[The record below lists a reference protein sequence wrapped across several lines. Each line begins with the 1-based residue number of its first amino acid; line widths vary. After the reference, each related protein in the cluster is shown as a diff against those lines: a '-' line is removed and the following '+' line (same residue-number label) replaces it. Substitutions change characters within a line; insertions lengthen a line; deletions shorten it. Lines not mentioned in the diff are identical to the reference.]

1 MKILIFATYF
11 QYPILEGETI
21 RNYNLLRYL
30 SAKHTFYLM
39 TYLCNSPQEIK
50 KLFNKVYIVKKHP
63 NVSRT
68 FSEKI
73 SNVFQEKTDI
83 FEDSLQQQETSK
95 IINNVKPD
103 LIWIS
108 NSVLFR
114 DIPKDNDVPVLVYS
128 DGDTY
133 PSLLELKGSRSF
145 AEIKVNFISLVK
157 SYFIEKH
164 FLKKSNCYVF
174 PSESDANFF
183 KKLFPNFKNVETITN
198 GVDTEFFKPLGI
210 RKMPYSIVFTG
221 SLDFDPNI
229 KGILYFCRKI
239 FPIIQA
245 QIPKVSLTLVGKN
258 PPLEIQRLNSRQ
270 ITVEESVDDV
280 RPFIDRA
287 GLFIC
292 ANLTGSGIKN
302 SILQAWAMEKAV
314 VATHAASGG
323 LAIKEGWNI
332 MIRNSP
338 TGFAKAVIG
347 LLNNEEKRNNMGKNA
362 RQTVLEHNS
371 WQKKAEEI
379 DSLISN
385 LVKNK

>member
-11 QYPILEGETI
+11 QYPIVEGETI
-21 RNYNLLRYL
+21 RNYNLLRHL

-39 TYLCNSPQEIK
+39 TYSCDAPQETK
-50 KLFNKVYIVKKHP
+50 KIFDKIYILKKHS

-68 FSEKI
+68 FREKI
-73 SNVFQEKTDI
+73 RNVFEGKSDI

-95 IINNVKPD
+95 IINNVRPD

-108 NSVLFR
+108 NNGLFR
-114 DIPKDNDVPVLVYS
+114 DMPKDNDVPVMVYS

-145 AEIKVNFISLVK
+145 AEIRVNFLSLVRC
-157 SYFIEKH
+157 YFKEKH
-164 FLKKSNCYVF
+164 FLRRANCYVF
-174 PSESDANFF
+174 PSERDEIFF
-183 KKLFPNFKNVETITN
+183 KNIFPDFKNVETITN
-198 GVDTEFFKPLGI
+198 GVDTEFFKPLGLAGI
-210 RKMPYSIVFTG
+210 PYNIVFTG

-239 FPIIQA
+239 FPIIQG
-245 QIPKVSLTLVGKN
+245 QIPEARLTVVGKN
-258 PPLEIQRLNSRQ
+258 PPLPIRELNSRQ
-270 ITVEESVDDV
+270 ITVEESVHDI

-287 GLFIC
+287 SLFIC

-332 MIRNSP
+332 MTRNSP
-338 TGFAKAVIG
+338 TGFAKAVID
-347 LLNNEEKRNNMGKNA
+347 LLHNEEKRKNMGKNA

-371 WQKKAEEI
+371 WQKKPKRLTLLFLG
-379 DSLISN
+379 S
-385 LVKNK
+385 